1 LSPTARPPAAD
12 LAPQL
17 QQTLEALFP
26 LCRSL
31 TGEPNRATLRA
42 LAAIAPL
49 TVHEVPSG
57 TPVLDWVV
65 PDEWSVQGAWIADA
79 DGRRLVDFADHNLH
93 LVGYSTAVDATM
105 DWAALAPKVHVHPTL
120 PDAIPYRTSY
130 YTRDWGFCV
139 THAQRDALAAAPGPL
154 RVRIDARH
162 VAGSLSYGEL
172 CLPGRRPDE
181 ILLSAYICHP
191 SMANDSLSGA
201 VLLAY
206 LAKWL
211 AAQPDRQYS
220 VRCVWVPETI
230 GAVTWLARNADA
242 AQHIDMGLVVT
253 CCGGPGGFS
262 TKRSWDDRHPINR
275 VIDQVLAARGAPA
288 TVYPFDIHGSDE
300 RQYSAPAYRINMAS
314 IHRDRYYEYAQY
326 HSSADDLGFVTGA
339 QLAEALD
346 VHQQVLATLDA
357 EAREVYVR
365 TQPGGEVMLSR
376 HDLYPA
382 NGGAQRP
389 ELGGRSELDLI
400 LWLLWH
406 TDGQRSLA
414 DVAHALAVDVAMLRP
429 IADRLCRHG
438 VLRHV

>member
-1 LSPTARPPAAD
+1 MPPTACPSAAD
-12 LAPQL
+12 MAPQL

-31 TGEPNRATLRA
+31 TGAPNRATLQA
-42 LAAIAPL
+42 LASIAPL

-57 TPVLDWVV
+57 TAVLDWVV
-65 PDEWSVQGAWIADA
+65 PDEWSVQGAWIADTT
-79 DGRRLVDFADHNLH
+79 GRRLVDFADHNLH
-93 LVGYSTAVDATM
+93 LVSYSTPVDTAM
-105 DWAALAPKVHVHPTL
+105 DWAALAPRVHVHPTL
-120 PDAIPYRTSY
+120 PGAIPYRTSY
-130 YTRDWGFCV
+130 YNRDWGFCV

-154 RVRIDARH
+154 QVRIDARH
-162 VAGSLSYGEL
+162 FAGSLSYGEL
-172 CLPGRRPDE
+172 CLPGRRADE

-206 LAKWL
+206 LAQWL
-211 AAQPDRQYS
+211 AAQPDRQYTY
-220 VRCVWVPETI
+220 RCMWVPETI
-230 GAVTWLARNADA
+230 GAVTWLARNEA
-242 AQHIDMGLVVT
+242 AAKRIDMGLVVT

-262 TKRSWDDRHPINR
+262 TKRSWDERHPINR
-275 VIDQVLAARGAPA
+275 VIDQVLSARGAPF

-300 RQYSAPAYRINMAS
+300 RQYSAPAFRINAAS
-314 IHRDRYYEYAQY
+314 IHRDRYYDYPQY
-326 HSSADDLGFVTGA
+326 HSSADGLGFVTGA
-339 QLAEALD
+339 QLAESLA
-346 VHQQVLATLDA
+346 VHQQVISTLES

-376 HDLYPA
+376 HDLYPKQ
-382 NGGAQRP
+382 GGQQRP

-406 TDGQRSLA
+406 ADGQASLPHI
-414 DVAHALAVDVAMLRP
+414 AHRLAVDVAVLRP
-429 IADRLCRHG
+429 IAEKLCRHG